1 MKDFAQQKKGI
12 KKNKSVSNITTGKSP
27 VPIKLVLALMVFPVI
42 FLVGS
47 GLFFNTDSEIYTLEK
62 TENDITFTFE
72 QDLKNENIHLELE
85 KIYEEATC
93 ESYLQIETYG
103 KKMFAEE
110 TLDKMRELDFE
121 PYLEEVTSKNYD
133 GILFRVMI
141 GPMLTISDTNN
152 ARETLIRAD
161 FIPLLRTR
169 CIQI

>member
-1 MKDFAQQKKGI
+1 MKDFAQQRKGI
-12 KKNKSVSNITTGKSP
+12 KKNKSVSNIITGKSP
-27 VPIKLVLALMVFPVI
+27 VPIKLILALMVFPVI
-42 FLVGS
+42 FLMGS
-47 GLFFNTDSEIYTLEK
+47 GLFFNTESEVYTVEK

-103 KKMFAEE
+103 KKIFAEE

-141 GPMLTISDTNN
+141 GPMQSISDTNN

-161 FIPLLRTR
+161 FLPLLRTR
-169 CIQI
+169 CTQI

>member
-1 MKDFAQQKKGI
+1 MKDFAQQKKDI
-12 KKNKSVSNITTGKSP
+12 KKNRSVSNITTGMSP
-27 VPIKLVLALMVFPVI
+27 VPIKLILALMVFPVV
-42 FLVGS
+42 FLMGS
-47 GLFFNTDSEIYTLEK
+47 GLFFNTESKIYIVEK

-72 QDLKNENIHLELE
+72 QDLKDEKIYLELE

-103 KKMFAEE
+103 KRIFAEE
-110 TLDKMRELDFE
+110 TLEKMKKLGFE

-141 GPMLTISDTNN
+141 GPMQSISDTNN
-152 ARETLIRAD
+152 AREALIRAD
-161 FIPLLRTR
+161 FLPLLRTK

>member
-1 MKDFAQQKKGI
+1 M
-12 KKNKSVSNITTGKSP
+12 
-27 VPIKLVLALMVFPVI
+27 
-42 FLVGS
+42 GS
-47 GLFFNTDSEIYTLEK
+47 GLFFNTESEIYTVEK

-103 KKMFAEE
+103 KKIFAEE
-110 TLDKMRELDFE
+110 TLDKMRELGFE

-141 GPMLTISDTNN
+141 GPMQSISDTNN
-152 ARETLIRAD
+152 TRETLIRAD

-169 CIQI
+169 CIQT

>member
-1 MKDFAQQKKGI
+1 MKDKKKKKKDI

-27 VPIKLVLALMVFPVI
+27 VPIKLILALMVFPVV
-42 FLVGS
+42 FLMGS
-47 GLFFNTDSEIYTLEK
+47 GLFFNTESEIYTVEK

-72 QDLKNENIHLELE
+72 QDLRNENIYFELE

-103 KKMFAEE
+103 KKIFADE
-110 TLDKMRELDFE
+110 TIDKMRELGFE

-161 FIPLLRTR
+161 FLPLLRTR
-169 CIQI
+169 CTQI

>member
-12 KKNKSVSNITTGKSP
+12 KKNKSISNITTGKSP
-27 VPIKLVLALMVFPVI
+27 VPIKLVLVLMVFPVI

-47 GLFFNTDSEIYTLEK
+47 GLFFNTDSEIYTVVK

-103 KKMFAEE
+103 KKIFAEE

-121 PYLEEVTSKNYD
+121 PYLEQVTSKNYD

-141 GPMLTISDTNN
+141 GPLQSISDTNN

-161 FIPLLRTR
+161 FLPLLRTK
-169 CIQI
+169 CTQI

>member
-1 MKDFAQQKKGI
+1 MKDFGQQKKGI

-47 GLFFNTDSEIYTLEK
+47 GLFFNTESKIYIVEK

-72 QDLKNENIHLELE
+72 QDLKDEKIYLELE

-103 KKMFAEE
+103 KKIFAEE
-110 TLDKMRELDFE
+110 TLEKMKKFGFE

-141 GPMLTISDTNN
+141 GPMQSISDTNN
-152 ARETLIRAD
+152 AREALIRAD
-161 FIPLLRTR
+161 FLPLLRTK

>member
-12 KKNKSVSNITTGKSP
+12 KKNKSISNITTGKSP

-72 QDLKNENIHLELE
+72 QDLKNENIYLELE

-93 ESYLQIETYG
+93 ESYLQIEAYG
-103 KKMFAEE
+103 KKIFAEE
-110 TLDKMRELDFE
+110 TINKMEELGFE
-121 PYLEEVTSKNYD
+121 PYLEEVTSKNFN

-141 GPMLTISDTNN
+141 GPMQSISDTNN

-161 FIPLLRTR
+161 FLPLLRTR
-169 CIQI
+169 CVQT